1 MSPPPPRQPLSRERV
16 LEAAIRVADR
26 GGVEAI
32 TMRRVAQEL
41 GVEAMSLY
49 NHVPNKDAILDGVVD
64 MVFAAIEPP
73 DADRDDWRDA
83 IRARASSA
91 RAVLSRH
98 SWALGFMDSR
108 RNPGPATL
116 RHHDAVLGV
125 LREAGFTLPMAVHA
139 VSLIDSYVGG
149 FVLQEANLPV
159 ARPDDVEEV
168 AGGILKDLPAD
179 ELPYLTEVIVHH
191 ALRPGYDHTSEFGY
205 GLDLILDALE
215 ARRSQGSGGRAD
227 GVSAPRG
234 SGGGRPS
241 S

>member
-1 MSPPPPRQPLSRERV
+1 MSPPPQPLSRGLV

-49 NHVPNKDAILDGVVD
+49 HHVPNKDAILDGVVD
-64 MVFAAIEPP
+64 MVFAAIELPS
-73 DADRDDWRDA
+73 AEFDDWRDA

-98 SWALGFMDSR
+98 SWALGLMDSR

-125 LREAGFTLPMAVHA
+125 LRKAGFTLPMAAHA

-159 ARPDDVEEV
+159 MTPDDVEEV
-168 AGGILKDLPAD
+168 AGGILEHLPAD
-179 ELPYLTEVIVHH
+179 ELPYLTEMIVDH

-205 GLDLILDALE
+205 GLDLILDGLE
-215 ARRSQGSGGRAD
+215 ARRR
-227 GVSAPRG
+227 
-234 SGGGRPS
+234 
-241 S
+241 

>member
-1 MSPPPPRQPLSRERV
+1 V

-26 GGVEAI
+26 GGAEAI

-49 NHVPNKDAILDGVVD
+49 HHVPNKDAILDGVVD
-64 MVFAAIEPP
+64 AVFAAIELPG
-73 DADRDDWRDA
+73 AECDDWRDA
-83 IRARASSA
+83 IRARAFSA
-91 RAVLSRH
+91 RAILTRH
-98 SWALGFMDSR
+98 SWALGLMDSR

-125 LREAGFTLPMAVHA
+125 LREAGFTLPMAAHA
-139 VSLIDSYVGG
+139 VSLIDSYIGG

-159 ARPDDVEEV
+159 TTPDDVEEV
-168 AGGILKDLPAD
+168 AGSILQHLPAD
-179 ELPYLTEVIVHH
+179 ELPYLTEMIVDH

-215 ARRSQGSGGRAD
+215 ARRRSNSD
-227 GVSAPRG
+227 TPT
-234 SGGGRPS
+234 
-241 S
+241 